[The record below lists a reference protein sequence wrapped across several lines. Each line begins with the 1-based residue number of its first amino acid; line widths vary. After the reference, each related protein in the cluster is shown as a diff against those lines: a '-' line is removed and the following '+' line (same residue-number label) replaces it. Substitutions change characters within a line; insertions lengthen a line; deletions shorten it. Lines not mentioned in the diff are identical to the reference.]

1 MTTSRISTELPVE
14 SWDTRADDPLVVE
27 VERYEL
33 FEAPRYRFAP
43 PVDLARR
50 DWLKLLGGGIVVCL
64 TTHPVEGQ
72 QPGGRGRGQRGFG
85 RGGTAR
91 PVPISA
97 YLHISPSGEIT
108 LFCGKTEVGQNVRT
122 SVTQALAEELRVQ
135 PEAIRVVLADTD
147 LVPDDGGTSGSRST
161 PSTIP
166 QIRRVGAA
174 TRELLLDLAS
184 ERLQVE
190 RATLLC
196 EGGQVK
202 HPPSGRSVG
211 LGELTQG
218 QRLTKEVS
226 ANQTLAPP
234 AQWQVLGQ
242 SIPKVNAVALV
253 TGAHKFAS
261 DMHLPG
267 MLHGKVL
274 RPPRLGATLRR
285 VDASEAA
292 RMPGVVVVTDG
303 PFIGVAA
310 PSVYEAEQA
319 LAKIRA
325 EWSESPTGPTSTTV
339 FEHLKQHAQGV
350 GPAPPELE
358 KSLESAP
365 LRLDAQYTIAY
376 IAHAPLEPRAALAT
390 WEGDK
395 LTVWTGTQQPFGVRG
410 QLAQAFGIAPERV
423 RVIVPDT
430 GSGYG
435 GKHTVD
441 TAIEAARLAK
451 AAGRP
456 VKIVWTRQEEFTWA
470 YFRPAGLIEVRAG
483 MDGEGRLLAW
493 DFHNY
498 NSGPSAIRALYD
510 IPHQQAQFHPSNS
523 PLRQGSY
530 RALAATA
537 NHFAREAH
545 LNELATRAGIDPL
558 ALRLRNLS
566 DGRLRAVLLAAAE
579 QFGWG
584 RKPVP
589 AGHGVGIAGGSE
601 KGSYVATCAEVA
613 VEPGSGK
620 VRVVRAVTAFECG
633 AILHPDHL
641 RNQIE
646 GAVVQGL
653 GGALFEQI
661 EFAGGVIQNASFS
674 EYRVPRF
681 ADTPILETVLV
692 RRDDLPAVGAGET
705 PIVAIAP
712 AVAAAIF
719 QATGI
724 RPRTLPMAASGVP
737 V

>member
-1 MTTSRISTELPVE
+1 VQIS
-14 SWDTRADDPLVVE
+14 S
-27 VERYEL
+27 
-33 FEAPRYRFAP
+33 
-43 PVDLARR
+43 
-50 DWLKLLGGGIVVCL
+50 
-64 TTHPVEGQ
+64 
-72 QPGGRGRGQRGFG
+72 
-85 RGGTAR
+85 
-91 PVPISA
+91 
-97 YLHISPSGEIT
+97 YLHISENGQIT
-108 LFCGKTEVGQNVRT
+108 LYCGKTEVGQNVRT
-122 SVTQALAEELRVQ
+122 SVAQALAEELHVE
-135 PEAIRVVLADTD
+135 PAAIQVVLADTD

-174 TRELLLDLAS
+174 AREVLLDLAAQQ
-184 ERLQVE
+184 LAVD
-190 RATLLC
+190 RAMLVL
-196 EGGQVK
+196 EAGQVK
-202 HPPSGRSVG
+202 HRPSGKAVG
-211 LGELTQG
+211 FGALTRG
-218 QRLTKEVS
+218 QRLIKEVPS
-226 ANQTLAPP
+226 GQPLAPP
-234 AQWQVLGQ
+234 AQWRVLGQ
-242 SIPKVNAVALV
+242 SIPKVNAEALV
-253 TGAHKFAS
+253 TGAHRFAS
-261 DMHLPG
+261 DMQLPG

-274 RPPRLGATLRR
+274 RPVRLGATLRS
-285 VDASEAA
+285 VDTTEASKL
-292 RMPGVVVVTDG
+292 PGVVVVVDG
-303 PFIGVAA
+303 SFVGVAA
-310 PSVYEAEQA
+310 PTVHEAEQA
-319 LAKIRA
+319 LSRIRA
-325 EWSESPTGPTSTTV
+325 EWSDVPAGPSSQTI
-339 FEHLKQHAQGV
+339 FAHLKQHAQDAS
-350 GPAPPELE
+350 PALPALE
-358 KSLESAP
+358 KALEGSP
-365 LRLDAQYTIAY
+365 LRLDASYTVAY

-390 WEGDK
+390 WDDGK

-410 QLAQAFGIAPERV
+410 QLSQAFGLPPDRV

-441 TAIEAARLAK
+441 TAIEAARLAR

-483 MDGEGRLLAW
+483 MDREGRLLAW

-498 NSGPSAIRALYD
+498 NSGPSAIRALYE
-510 IPHQQAQFHPSNS
+510 IPQQQAQFHASRS

-545 LNELATRAGIDPL
+545 LSELASLAGIDPL
-558 ALRLRNLS
+558 ELRLRNLS
-566 DGRLRAVLLAAAE
+566 DGRLRAVLMAAAE

-584 RKPVP
+584 RRPLP
-589 AGHGVGIAGGSE
+589 PGHGAGIAGGSE

-661 EFAGGVIQNASFS
+661 DFAGGAIRNASFS

-681 ADTPILETVLV
+681 ADVPILETVLV

-712 AVAAAIF
+712 ALAAAIF

-724 RPRTLPMAASGVP
+724 RPRSLPMAASGVP